1 MAKQS
6 AVSAADW
13 AKATLDFLKR
23 TRNPLA
29 DYGVD
34 GYLPQSIAKLETMV

>member
-6 AVSAADW
+6 AVSAADR
-13 AKATLDFLKR
+13 AKATLEYLKR
-23 TRNPLA
+23 TRNLLA

-34 GYLPQSIAKLETMV
+34 GYFPQSIAKLETMV

>member
-6 AVSAADW
+6 AAGAADR
-13 AKATLDFLKR
+13 AKATLGYLKR
-23 TRNPLA
+23 TRNLLA

-34 GYLPQSIAKLETMV
+34 GYFPQGMAKLETMV